1 MGEFQQCMAKFY
13 AISLFLVLW
22 PTPNLGAIAAF
33 PGKTSEMEGGPS
45 RAGLA

>member
-1 MGEFQQCMAKFY
+1 MGEFRQRMAKFY
-13 AISLFLVLW
+13 AIRPFLVLW
-22 PTPNLGAIAAF
+22 PTPNLGAIATF